1 MTAPLGF
8 VKHSTAYGAI
18 GVDGAVM
25 EWDEA
30 FDVVVV
36 GSGIAGVATALAA
49 SAHGLRPVLIEKA
62 GKLGGGTSF
71 SMGGIW
77 IGNNHLARDAGY
89 RDSRREVLDYM
100 RFIAADEADQER
112 LLAYVDRGPEALKF
126 FEDLGIRFRISRGLT
141 DHYFGVAPGSLVEG
155 RCLNT
160 DFIAATDLG
169 AWQDSILAPRDTP
182 IEVNSEELFKWGGI
196 ANFDNWPKDILA
208 RKNKVRTRGVG
219 VITHFVK
226 QLLARGVE
234 IRPCTRAERL
244 AIEDGCV
251 AGVVTDKGVLAATCG
266 VMLACGAYESNPA
279 MAAAYEG
286 LPGWLSMFPPT
297 VDGDGILMATEI
309 GAKTR
314 TIHNNLAVF
323 LGFNIPGKHPGEEPL
338 FRIVGISE
346 MFCPHTLVVNAAG
359 KRFADETY
367 FQAMVP
373 SLRRYDVKKHRH
385 ANLPC
390 YLIFDRQYVDGF
402 SFIDAPRGSEIPD
415 WVARADSL
423 PELAGKLAIEP
434 AGLVATVERFN
445 GFARNGVDADFHR
458 GEAAWTLAKKDEWK
472 PTRADETYVNPSL
485 GTLRIPPFYGVELHP
500 SAFASAGLVANA
512 AAQVIGQ
519 RDNPI
524 PGLYAAGNNAA
535 HTEYGVGYQAGFSL
549 GSGMTF
555 GYLAAR
561 HMAGLN

>member
-208 RKNKVRTRGVG
+208 ERRKNKVRTRGPTG
-219 VITHFVK
+219 
-226 QLLARGVE
+226 G
-234 IRPCTRAERL
+234 
-244 AIEDGCV
+244 
-251 AGVVTDKGVLAATCG
+251 
-266 VMLACGAYESNPA
+266 YESCA
-279 MAAAYEG
+279 
-286 LPGWLSMFPPT
+286 LTS
-297 VDGDGILMATEI
+297 
-309 GAKTR
+309 
-314 TIHNNLAVF
+314 
-323 LGFNIPGKHPGEEPL
+323 
-338 FRIVGISE
+338 
-346 MFCPHTLVVNAAG
+346 
-359 KRFADETY
+359 
-367 FQAMVP
+367 
-373 SLRRYDVKKHRH
+373 
-385 ANLPC
+385 
-390 YLIFDRQYVDGF
+390 
-402 SFIDAPRGSEIPD
+402 
-415 WVARADSL
+415 
-423 PELAGKLAIEP
+423 
-434 AGLVATVERFN
+434 
-445 GFARNGVDADFHR
+445 
-458 GEAAWTLAKKDEWK
+458 
-472 PTRADETYVNPSL
+472 
-485 GTLRIPPFYGVELHP
+485 
-500 SAFASAGLVANA
+500 
-512 AAQVIGQ
+512 
-519 RDNPI
+519 
-524 PGLYAAGNNAA
+524 
-535 HTEYGVGYQAGFSL
+535 
-549 GSGMTF
+549 
-555 GYLAAR
+555 
-561 HMAGLN
+561 